1 MIKWV
6 TKLMAT
12 LKKKAGKGKKRERES
27 VERSKYGSKK
37 KKKEA
42 ASLHPISRKNM
53 PSLLQMRTF
62 V

>member
-27 VERSKYGSKK
+27 VERSKYGSRKK
-37 KKKEA
+37 KKRGFFLTSNK
-42 ASLHPISRKNM
+42 
-53 PSLLQMRTF
+53 
-62 V
+62 

>member
-12 LKKKAGKGKKRERES
+12 LKKKAGKGTEKGERES

-37 KKKEA
+37 KKKKGCFLT
-42 ASLHPISRKNM
+42 SNK
-53 PSLLQMRTF
+53 
-62 V
+62 